1 MFFSAKVL
9 GLSAEWGV
17 RVGGW
22 DLPPHPRPL
31 EQRKARVTGW
41 RQSWKTSLHQLGEL
55 GAKLRQVLG
64 RGQSVTL
71 SQEEG
76 AGQASARGQDRHGA
90 VY

>member
-1 MFFSAKVL
+1 MAGTFPPTP
-9 GLSAEWGV
+9 GLWSRG
-17 RVGGW
+17 RPGSQGG
-22 DLPPHPRPL
+22 DRAGRLPC
-31 EQRKARVTGW
+31 T
-41 RQSWKTSLHQLGEL
+41 SWGEL

-76 AGQASARGQDRHGA
+76 AGQASARGQDRHGV